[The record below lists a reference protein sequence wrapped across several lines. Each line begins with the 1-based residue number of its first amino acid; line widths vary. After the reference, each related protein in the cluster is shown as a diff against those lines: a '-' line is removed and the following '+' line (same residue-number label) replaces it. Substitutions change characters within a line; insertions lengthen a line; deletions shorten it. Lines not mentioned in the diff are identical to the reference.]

1 MPFIA
6 ISLKQRYPGHAKQAL
21 LVAAG
26 ARSGGYLGRYVIVVD
41 EDIDPANLREVM
53 WAVASRSDPA
63 TSVDIIRDTWSTYLD
78 PRIPPEKRAKGDMTN
93 SRALINACRPFDWI
107 KEFPPVNEIS
117 PELKTKTIQKWPQL
131 FKQSAS

>member
-1 MPFIA
+1 M
-6 ISLKQRYPGHAKQAL
+6 
-21 LVAAG
+21 VAAG

-41 EDIDPANLREVM
+41 EDIDPTNLREVM

-78 PRIPPEKRAKGDMTN
+78 PRIPPETKQEGDLTN

-107 KEFPPVNEIS
+107 KDFPPVNAIS
-117 PELKTKTIQKWPQL
+117 EESKAKIIAKYSQL
-131 FKQSAS
+131 FAS